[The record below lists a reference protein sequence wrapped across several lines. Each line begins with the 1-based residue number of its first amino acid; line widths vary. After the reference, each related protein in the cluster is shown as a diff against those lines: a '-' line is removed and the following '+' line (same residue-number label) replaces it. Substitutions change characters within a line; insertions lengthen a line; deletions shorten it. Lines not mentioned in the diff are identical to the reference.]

1 MRNLYLRLKL
11 AFITSIV
18 FFCSNTICKGQ
29 SYKKLIEL
37 GNDAIEQKDFYS
49 AKQLYKGAY
58 MRDSSDTKLWYQ
70 LAQSAYAAYDFSL
83 ADYLYKKLIK
93 KDNGKNFPLSFM
105 EYGHVLKAI
114 GRYKDANAQYN
125 KFIRK
130 QSSKKLKADYTNEI
144 INCKTQITAC
154 ETAIGELNEKTAI
167 VVTRLDSNISTLYSE
182 LGGQFINEKDII
194 YTKPKIE
201 GKGKEGN
208 EVRYEIIKKENYK
221 EKKNDF
227 TVILTNPRFSYA
239 NFSYDSMA
247 DVGICTKCVFN
258 KTNTDC
264 QLIGL
269 HYKNKQWE
277 EDANITKLLDK
288 SATQAHLTKLNNT
301 VTIFYITP
309 NANNGTDVFTSKLI
323 NGQFESGR
331 CLNENINSPY
341 SEISPFYSIADSTLF
356 FSSNKSDGIGGF
368 DIYKSRL
375 INSNFEKA
383 VRLKPPYNSAY
394 NDMYFS
400 LDTKS
405 RKVMIT
411 SNRKGAYTLYDEGCC
426 NDVYESNY
434 PADSLTQKPTDT
446 IQTIINKIKL
456 ISPISLFFDNDEPDK
471 RTMATSTNK
480 TYEMAFTAYVNNKI
494 SYISNYAEDLVIEK
508 KILAKDAIET
518 FYEDSVEQGM
528 ENLNLFCRSLLE
540 IVKINKKVKV
550 ILKAYTSSL
559 ASNAY
564 NTNLA
569 ARRISS
575 LKNYFE
581 TYSGGALL
589 PYLNLNDSSTI
600 GKIELVELKIGELT
614 APKSSEDLEDLKN
627 SVYSP
632 AAMSERKIE
641 IISIELEDK
650 Q

>member
-1 MRNLYLRLKL
+1 MCNLYLNLKR
-11 AFITSIV
+11 AFTTGIV
-18 FFCSNTICKGQ
+18 FFFISSVCIGQ
-29 SYKKLIEL
+29 SNKKLLEL
-37 GNDAIEQKDFYS
+37 GNEATEQKDFYS

-58 MRDSSDTKLWYQ
+58 QRDSSDVKLWSL
-70 LAQSAYAAYDFSL
+70 LAKSAYSAYDFSL

-114 GRYKDANAQYN
+114 GKYKDANAQYN

-130 QSSKKLKADYTNEI
+130 QSSKKLKAEYTNEI
-144 INCKTQITAC
+144 ANCKSQITAC

-167 VVTRLDSNISTLYSE
+167 TVSRLDSNISTLYSE

-208 EVRYEIIKKENYK
+208 EVRYEIIKKENSK
-221 EKKNDF
+221 EKKKGF
-227 TVILTNPRFSYA
+227 TVLLSDPQFSYA
-239 NFSYDSMA
+239 NFSYDSIENIG
-247 DVGICTKCVFN
+247 VCTKCNFT

-269 HYKNKQWE
+269 HYKNKLWE
-277 EDANITKLLDK
+277 EDLTVTKLLDK
-288 SATQAHLTKLNNT
+288 SATQGHLTRLNNGLSL
-301 VTIFYITP
+301 FYIAN
-309 NANNGTDVFTSKLI
+309 NANNGTDIFVSKLT
-323 NGQFESGR
+323 NGQFENGVR
-331 CLNENINSPY
+331 LNENINSLY
-341 SEISPFYSIADSTLF
+341 NEISPFYSLRDSTLF
-356 FSSNKSDGIGGF
+356 FSSDRSDGIGGF
-368 DIYKSRL
+368 DIYKSRNL
-375 INSNFEKA
+375 NANFEKA
-383 VRLKPPYNSAY
+383 VRLKPPYNGAY

-400 LDTKS
+400 IEEKS

-426 NDVYESNY
+426 NDMFESIY
-434 PADSLTQKPTDT
+434 PSDTLAKKPLDT
-446 IQTIINKIKL
+446 LQTIINKIKL

-471 RTMATSTNK
+471 RTTATSTTK
-480 TYEMAFTAYVNNKI
+480 TYEMAFTAYLNNKI
-494 SYISNYAEDLVIEK
+494 SYISNYAEDVAIEK
-508 KILAKDAIET
+508 KLLAKDAIET

-528 ENLNLFCRSLLE
+528 ENLKLFCVSLQE
-540 IVKINKKVKV
+540 IVKANKKVKV

-581 TYSGGALL
+581 TYNGGALL

-600 GKIELVELKIGELT
+600 GKIELIELKIGELT